1 MLYVSGDG
9 VSLSNMK
16 ELFGI
21 SEMEKIPLPE
31 RHAAIRFKAGF
42 QCGISADFRN
52 RFHSFASEPAAW
64 YPDGAPAML
73 KHRCGKGTAYYLSL
87 PLEASLAKEPFA
99 FDRSEAWKLY
109 SGLKEAAGLESVVD
123 YPDPQCERCWNPD
136 QEGHGWLTV
145 INHRREAVEAGL
157 TSSRRILA
165 VSRIAGEAEI
175 TGTRIRLEPLQAA
188 IFEVSLGA

>member
-1 MLYVSGDG
+1 MPRFDSRQDSNAEFRQTSGN
-9 VSLSNMK
+9 VFTL
-16 ELFGI
+16 
-21 SEMEKIPLPE
+21 LPP
-31 RHAAIRFKAGF
+31 
-42 QCGISADFRN
+42 SARSD
-52 RFHSFASEPAAW
+52 AW
-64 YPDGAPAML
+64 QRYP
-73 KHRCGKGTAYYLSL
+73 
-87 PLEASLAKEPFA
+87 
-99 FDRSEAWKLY
+99 
-109 SGLKEAAGLESVVD
+109 GLKEAAGLESVVD